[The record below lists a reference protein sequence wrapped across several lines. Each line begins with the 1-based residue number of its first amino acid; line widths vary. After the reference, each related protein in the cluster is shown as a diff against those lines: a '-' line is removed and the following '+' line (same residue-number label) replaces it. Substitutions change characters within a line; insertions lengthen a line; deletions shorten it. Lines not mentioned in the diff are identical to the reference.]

1 MQMAALALREK
12 VIPGVDHSVDLP
24 STYDVEELG
33 VSNSHTISAF
43 NESAYHPTVEELD
56 VKLPASMKA
65 QDILLPPPTAP
76 DRFGFCEQHPV
87 SQDVNNIHV
96 FDDNNNMTS
105 NENKKQEHPKMMEV
119 PDFK

>member
-24 STYDVEELG
+24 STYDVEEFG

-65 QDILLPPPTAP
+65 QDILLSPPTAP
-76 DRFGFCEQHPV
+76 DRFGFL
-87 SQDVNNIHV
+87 NNTLCHRMSTI
-96 FDDNNNMTS
+96 FMYLMTTTT
-105 NENKKQEHPKMMEV
+105 
-119 PDFK
+119 